1 MHKVLNVCIAIKMRK
16 VGYVKKKRRSTAIL
30 RLLTLNE
37 ISTSELCKHIKQIKC
52 RQTYLD
58 LNKLN
63 FIIQSN
69 LF

>member
-16 VGYVKKKRRSTAIL
+16 VGYVKKRRSTAIL